1 MKRSLFGKKRE
12 SVVGSVPPQ
21 TTQHPPAPSRTDTAS
36 PSTMQSRLMQPP
48 SQPWQQ
54 YSGPQQQ
61 QAGMGFQQQQ
71 PWQQTPGLP
80 QQPLSPA
87 FQQPQQSPP
96 PQNDAVSGEQYRYA
110 LTNFR
115 IAHEKVEQQRL
126 QLEEQERQVAALR
139 ARIALLEGG
148 PASGPTNGTGNTVDD
163 FSIRSAAAHLD
174 KLINRWA
181 SDVLRAP
188 PCPQTTLARAV
199 LKDLSAY
206 ADADVAPLRTHGLLR
221 HALAEAVAEG
231 ALNTLAPTNS
241 PAANAQLTRLHAHLL
256 ARAPPA
262 AAAWRR
268 LTFSAAVTTYTPTV
282 LRGILAEH
290 VPALACALLNKPL
303 TPADGDSPLAHPLPA
318 EVLIAAL
325 DFARMLHGGA
335 AGDAFYRAFVPEVG
349 AGLHPGQMEL
359 VKRCGT
365 SERGGACKV
374 GATVFPGLV
383 KVGGGGGEGKDES
396 QVVVR
401 RAQVICDCALG
412 GSAAPTT

>member
-12 SVVGSVPPQ
+12 SVVGSAPPQ
-21 TTQHPPAPSRTDTAS
+21 TLQPSPTPSRTETTS
-36 PSTMQSRLMQPP
+36 SGSTMQSPPMSMQ
-48 SQPWQQ
+48 QPWQQ
-54 YSGPQQQ
+54 YGGPPQQQ
-61 QAGMGFQQQQ
+61 LAPGFQQQQ
-71 PWQQTPGLP
+71 PSWLQGPGL
-80 QQPLSPA
+80 QQPLPLPP
-87 FQQPQQSPP
+87 QQQQSPP
-96 PQNDAVSGEQYRYA
+96 PQNDSVSGEQYRYA

-148 PASGPTNGTGNTVDD
+148 PATGPANGTGNTVDD

-188 PCPQTTLARAV
+188 PCPQNNLARAV
-199 LKDLSAY
+199 LADLSASL
-206 ADADVAPLRTHGLLR
+206 ATDAAPLRTHALLR

-290 VPALACALLNKPL
+290 VPALSRALLNKPL
-303 TPADGDSPLAHPLPA
+303 TPADGDTPLAPPLPA
-318 EVLIAAL
+318 DVLIAAL

-365 SERGGACKV
+365 SERGGACQV

-383 KVGGGGGEGKDES
+383 KVGGGGGEGKEEP

-401 RAQVICDCALG
+401 RAQVICECALSG
-412 GSAAPTT
+412 GAATPGT

>member
-1 MKRSLFGKKRE
+1 
-12 SVVGSVPPQ
+12 
-21 TTQHPPAPSRTDTAS
+21 
-36 PSTMQSRLMQPP
+36 MQSQT
-48 SQPWQQ
+48 W
-54 YSGPQQQ
+54 QQQ
-61 QAGMGFQQQQ
+61 QQQQQ
-71 PWQQTPGLP
+71 LWQ
-80 QQPLSPA
+80 
-87 FQQPQQSPP
+87 QQSPP
-96 PQNDAVSGEQYRYA
+96 PQQQSQTDVVSGEQYRYA

-139 ARIALLEGG
+139 ARIALLEGTPSG
-148 PASGPTNGTGNTVDD
+148 STTASSANGNTVDD

-181 SDVLRAP
+181 SDVLRTPPQPAP
-188 PCPQTTLARAV
+188 VLAAAA
-199 LKDLSAY
+199 LADLAQDSA
-206 ADADVAPLRTHGLLR
+206 APSPATSPASSLRTHAILR
-221 HALAEAVAEG
+221 HVLAEAVAEG

-268 LTFSAAVTTYTPTV
+268 LTFSAAVQEYAPAMM
-282 LRGILAEH
+282 RGMLAEH
-290 VPALACALLNKPL
+290 APELARVLLNHPL
-303 TPADGDSPLAHPLPA
+303 TPGEADLPLPPPLPSA
-318 EVLIAAL
+318 VLSAAL

-335 AGDAFYRAFVPEVG
+335 AGDAFYRAFVPEIN
-349 AGLHPGQMEL
+349 AGLHPGQIEL
-359 VKRCGT
+359 VKRCMT
-365 SERGGACKV
+365 SERGGACRV

-383 KVGGGGGEGKDES
+383 KVGGGNSTEGKEET

-412 GSAAPTT
+412 GGSAGTTAA